1 MKIKTILITGVAV
14 AALSGIGTLT
24 IPGQEQQNSPPF
36 ISPLLMNQAMCSSV
50 DGRASRKATFV
61 RLGYAMA
68 QDAIVIAELGDLA
81 PDTLEVISYRISTNS
96 EEAQDWFNRGLA
108 YTFGFNHTAAIGA
121 FKQAQAADPQCAMCY
136 WGEAFAWGP
145 NINAPMVEEAV
156 EPAYAAAAKA
166 LEYRDRASATER
178 ALIDAVNA
186 RYLADPQDDRSGLDA
201 AFADAMDAVAVAAP
215 EDDLVAVIAAE
226 ANMDTQAWAYWDAT
240 GRLPEGRTA
249 RTIELL
255 EGVLDRNPDYPP
267 AIHLYIHITEASSD
281 PFRAAQYADRLA
293 ELAPDLGHLVHM
305 PSHTYFRIGRWEQSL
320 ERNIEAVAADQA
332 FLSAHNASPL
342 YEFGYF
348 THNIHFALTSAQMG
362 GDRTT
367 ALEMAALLD
376 SKLPSEMAATQPWI
390 QPIKAAP
397 YYSTVQFA
405 DPQTI
410 LALPDPGEALPYLKG
425 AWHYA
430 RGEALSRLGRTGEA
444 RMEAQRLEALMGAD
458 LAALEEGGVPAIGV
472 LNLSRHTVLARA
484 AAADG
489 DFDTAVDHMEEA
501 VALQES
507 FPYTE
512 PPYWYYPA
520 KQTLAAMVLRSGDG
534 ERAEQ
539 LFTETL
545 VYSPNNAYAYY
556 GLAEAYRAQGDR
568 RAGRYARRLYR
579 DAWLGGR
586 DYRPGLERL

>member
-1 MKIKTILITGVAV
+1 MSMKNSLMVGAAMIIASGV
-14 AALSGIGTLT
+14 GTLGIST
-24 IPGQEQQNSPPF
+24 GAGDDHPPF
-36 ISPLLMNQAMCSSV
+36 VDPFIMNQAICAPV
-50 DGRASRKATFV
+50 DGRASRKATFM

-68 QDAIVIAELGDLA
+68 QSADGVADVEDLQADTIANVA
-81 PDTLEVISYRISTNS
+81 YRVSTSS

-108 YTFGFNHTAAIGA
+108 YTFGFNHAAAIEA
-121 FKQAQAADPQCAMCY
+121 FKRAQAADPNCAMCY

-145 NINAPMVEEAV
+145 NINAPMVEEAYA
-156 EPAYAAAAKA
+156 PAMEAVHQAQ
-166 LEYRDRASATER
+166 RRATQIGEVER
-178 ALIDAVNA
+178 ALIMAIGQ
-186 RYLADPQDDRSGLDA
+186 RYTVEPPEDRLPLDA
-201 AFADAMDAVAVAAP
+201 AFADAMDDAAKRFP
-215 EDDLVAVIAAE
+215 DDDLVAVIAAE
-226 ANMDTQAWAYWDAT
+226 ANMDTQAWAYWDGT
-240 GRLPEGRTA
+240 GRVPEGRTA

-255 EGVLDRNPDYPP
+255 EDVLARAPNYPP
-267 AIHLYIHITEASSD
+267 AIHLYIHITEASTD
-281 PFRAAQYADRLA
+281 PFRAAPHADRLA
-293 ELAPDLGHLVHM
+293 TLAPDLGHLLHM

-320 ERNIEAVAADQA
+320 EHNIAAVAKDQA
-332 FLSAHNASPL
+332 FLDAHEASPL

-362 GDRTT
+362 GDRST
-367 ALEMAALLD
+367 ALEMAEMLD
-376 SKLPSEMAATQPWI
+376 AKLPAEMAATQPWI

-397 YYSTVQFA
+397 YYAMVQFA
-405 DPQTI
+405 DPQDI
-410 LALPDPGEALPYLKG
+410 LELPDPGEALPYLKG

-444 RMEAQRLEALMGAD
+444 RMEAKYLEALMTAD
-458 LAALEEGGVPAIGV
+458 LTALEDGGVPATGV
-472 LNLSRHTVLARA
+472 LDLSRHTVLARA

-489 DFDTAVDHMEEA
+489 DYKTAVAHMEEA
-501 VALQES
+501 VALQDS

-520 KQTLAAMVLRSGDG
+520 KQTLAAMVLRAGDG

-545 VYSPNNAYAYY
+545 VYSPNNAYAYF

-568 RAGRYARRLYR
+568 RAGRYASRLYR

-586 DYRPGLERL
+586 GGRPTIEHL